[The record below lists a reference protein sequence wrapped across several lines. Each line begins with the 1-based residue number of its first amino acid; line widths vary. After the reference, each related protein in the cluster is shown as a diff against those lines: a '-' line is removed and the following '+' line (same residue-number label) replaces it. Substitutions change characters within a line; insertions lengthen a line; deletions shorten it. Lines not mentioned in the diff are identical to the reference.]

1 MSEHSCLKHRISVL
15 VMIAGWL
22 ALLVA
27 VAPPADAQT
36 SSTGGTNNGAIRF
49 TGGVDVPS
57 VYVFRGILQ
66 EVDPKITLWPY
77 GDIGIALRSGDG
89 FVKSCA
95 VNVGVWN
102 SLNTGSSGSNGPSK
116 HAHYEEDFYTTVNLG
131 FGGGLGVGFSYMALT
146 SPNNVFNTVKEF
158 QIKLTKA
165 NRLNPYGFLATELT
179 DKSADGG
186 ANKGTYLELGV
197 GPAFPLGGSKA
208 TVTIPVKVGLS
219 AKDYYENPLTGKDS
233 KFGWFDVGGLITI
246 PLSGVPSRFGSW
258 NVHGGADVLVLGD
271 TTELFN
277 VDSDRNT
284 SKNKVVGLVGVGLS
298 Y

>member
-1 MSEHSCLKHRISVL
+1 MRNPSCRKHRRL
-15 VMIAGWL
+15 YGLAIAGGLTFL
-22 ALLVA
+22 AA
-27 VAPPADAQT
+27 SAASASPQT
-36 SSTGGTNNGAIRF
+36 SPSGGANTGAIRF
-49 TGGVDVPS
+49 SGGVDVPS

-66 EVDPKITLWPY
+66 EIEPKITLWPY
-77 GDIGIALRSGDG
+77 GDIGIALSSGEG
-89 FVKSCA
+89 AVKSCA
-95 VNVGVWN
+95 VNLGVWN
-102 SLNTGSSGSNGPSK
+102 SLNTGSSGSDGPSK
-116 HAHYEEDFYTTVNLG
+116 HAHYEEQFYTTLNLR
-131 FGGGLGVGFSYMALT
+131 FGGGVGVGLGYMALT
-146 SPNNVFNTVKEF
+146 SPNNEFNTIKEF

-208 TVTIPVKVGLS
+208 TLTIPVKVGLS

-233 KFGWFDVGGLITI
+233 KFGWFDVGGLVTI
-246 PLSGVPSRFGSW
+246 PLGGVPSRFGSW
-258 NVHGGADVLVLGD
+258 NIHGGADVLVLGE

-284 SKNKVVGLVGVGLS
+284 SKNKVVGLVGIGLS